1 MSEIVVRPCIE
12 PVPAA
17 PARVSAKTDG
27 AVSRRDERGLVSAE
41 WVLGIVAAAALA
53 GVLLAIVTSGP
64 VEESLVKVVLD
75 IIGRL
80 TGLLKPN

>member
-1 MSEIVVRPCIE
+1 MSENKVRPRTD

-17 PARVSAKTDG
+17 ETPASGKS
-27 AVSRRDERGLVSAE
+27 VSRRDERGLVSAE

-80 TGLLKPN
+80 TGLLK

>member
-1 MSEIVVRPCIE
+1 MSEIMKGTSVESE
-12 PVPAA
+12 PRAA
-17 PARVSAKTDG
+17 EPETRKPVL
-27 AVSRRDERGLVSAE
+27 RRDERGLVSAE

-80 TGLLKPN
+80 TGLLK

>member
-1 MSEIVVRPCIE
+1 MSKIREVTSVE
-12 PVPAA
+12 SA
-17 PARVSAKTDG
+17 PG
-27 AVSRRDERGLVSAE
+27 AVESVARKPMLRRDERGLVSAE

-80 TGLLKPN
+80 TGLLK

>member
-1 MSEIVVRPCIE
+1 MSKIMKGTSAGPELVATESGTRT
-12 PVPAA
+12 PAA
-17 PARVSAKTDG
+17 
-27 AVSRRDERGLVSAE
+27 RRDERGLVSAE
-41 WVLGIVAAAALA
+41 WVLGIIAAAALA

-80 TGLLKPN
+80 TGLLK

>member
-1 MSEIVVRPCIE
+1 MSEIMKGTKAELELVDAE
-12 PVPAA
+12 PG
-17 PARVSAKTDG
+17 ARKPVLH
-27 AVSRRDERGLVSAE
+27 RDERGLVSAE

-80 TGLLKPN
+80 TGLLK

>member
-1 MSEIVVRPCIE
+1 MSEIMVRHCTE
-12 PVPAA
+12 PVPVAEKPAA
-17 PARVSAKTDG
+17 EK

-53 GVLLAIVTSGP
+53 GVLLTIVTSGP

-80 TGLLKPN
+80 TGLLK